1 MAVPD
6 ETGSPAVVGA
16 RACLDREA
24 ETLRTE
30 AVDRALSELA
40 ETGELTDAQRAAV
53 ERLSERL
60 VDQLLAGPRARLAV
74 PGDRDRA
81 ARTVR
86 ALFEPSTRESGH

>member
-6 ETGSPAVVGA
+6 DTSSQAVA
-16 RACLDREA
+16 RARARLDREA
-24 ETLRTE
+24 ETVRTE

-60 VDQLLAGPRARLAV
+60 VDHLLAGPRARLAV
-74 PGDRDRA
+74 PADREQT

-86 ALFEPSTRESGH
+86 ALFAASTRESDR